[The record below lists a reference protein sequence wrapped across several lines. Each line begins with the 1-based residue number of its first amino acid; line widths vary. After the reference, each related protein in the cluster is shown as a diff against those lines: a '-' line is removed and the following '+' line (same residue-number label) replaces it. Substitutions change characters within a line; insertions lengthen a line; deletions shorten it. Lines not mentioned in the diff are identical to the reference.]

1 MALLGGD
8 DANRGNGAL
17 YELYLSFTMDV
28 PIKKRR
34 WSPIVIGLVAMV
46 VSGCMSRSSQHTQH
60 VLRLRLA
67 GEPSVLNPLLIT
79 DTGSSAVA
87 SQVFSGLVRFNEQ
100 FQLVPDLATH
110 WVISD
115 GGKRLTFYLR
125 RDVKWHDGHPF
136 TSRDVIFTFQTLLNP
151 RTNTVRRSDYMVKGQ
166 PIQFAAPDPYTVVVT
181 LPQPFAPLL
190 YRMGMEI
197 IPAHRLEGKDINTDP
212 FNRHPIGTG
221 PFQFDSWQPNQF
233 VKLKAYA
240 HYHGGKP
247 RLKTVLFRIIPEY
260 NVAKSALIKGDIDL
274 LEGVSPLD
282 VPALSRRPTL
292 RVVTYDEW
300 LYSYMGF
307 NLKNPHLSNPLVRRA
322 MVHAV
327 DRDLLIKAV
336 LFGYGRVAH
345 VPISPL
351 SWAYPKPIT
360 PLSYDPK
367 KAISLLEQAGYVRRK
382 DGWFY
387 HQNRRL
393 ALTVLVS
400 KGGKAGPKNA
410 EIIQRYFKMVGIQLT
425 IQQLEWQAF
434 LKVVTGPSDP
444 KPFDLCLLSW
454 SLSPDPDAYSI
465 WHSSQYPKGFNFV
478 GYHNPQ
484 VDQLIEAGRLVN
496 DQASRQRIYHQA
508 FRLIAQDTPYLFL
521 YYPRTI
527 TAVNRRLTGL
537 SHPGPAG
544 LLVTIET
551 VGAP

>member
-1 MALLGGD
+1 MAML
-8 DANRGNGAL
+8 
-17 YELYLSFTMDV
+17 
-28 PIKKRR
+28 
-34 WSPIVIGLVAMV
+34 
-46 VSGCMSRSSQHTQH
+46 VSGCMGPSSTHTQH

-87 SQVFSGLVRFNEQ
+87 SQVFSGLVRFNEHL
-100 FQLVPDLATH
+100 QLVPDLATH

-125 RDVKWHDGHPF
+125 RNVTWHDGHPF
-136 TSRDVIFTFQTLLNP
+136 TSRDVLFTFHTLLDP
-151 RTNTVRRSDYMVKGQ
+151 RTNTVRRSDYMVNGK
-166 PIQFAAPDPYTVVVT
+166 PIRFSAPDAHTVVVT

-197 IPAHRLEGKDINTDP
+197 IPAHRLQGKDINTDA

-221 PFQFDSWQPNQF
+221 PFQFDTWRPNHY
-233 VKLKAYA
+233 VKLKANP

-247 RLKTVLFRIIPEY
+247 RLKTLLFRIIPEY
-260 NVAKSALIKGDIDL
+260 NVAKSALIKGDIDI

-282 VPALSRRPTL
+282 IPAVTRRPPL

-327 DRDLLIKAV
+327 DRTVMVKAV
-336 LFGYGRVAH
+336 LYGHGRVAH

-351 SWAYPKPIT
+351 SWAYPRQVTPI
-360 PLSYDPK
+360 SFDPNTSL
-367 KAISLLEQAGYVRRK
+367 SLLKQAGYVRRQ
-382 DGWFY
+382 DGWWY
-387 HQNRRL
+387 KDNRRL
-393 ALTVLVS
+393 AFTVLVS

-410 EIIQRYFKMVGIQLT
+410 EIMQRYFKSVGIQLT
-425 IQQLEWQAF
+425 IQQMEWQAF
-434 LKVVTGPSDP
+434 LKVITGPDDP
-444 KPFDLCLLSW
+444 KAFDLCILSW

-478 GYHNPQ
+478 GYRNQ
-484 VDQLIEAGRLVN
+484 RVDQLIESGRLVN
-496 DQASRQRIYHQA
+496 DQATRARIYHDA

-521 YYPRTI
+521 YYPRTV

-537 SHPGPAG
+537 SQPGPAG
-544 LLVTIET
+544 LLVNIEQVDT
-551 VGAP
+551 K

>member
-1 MALLGGD
+1 
-8 DANRGNGAL
+8 
-17 YELYLSFTMDV
+17 MDL

-34 WSPIVIGLVAMV
+34 WATIAIGLVAMV
-46 VSGCMSRSSQHTQH
+46 LSGCMGGSSHHTQH

-67 GEPSVLNPLLIT
+67 GEPNVLNPLLIT

-100 FQLVPDLATH
+100 LDLIPDLATR

-115 GGKRLTFYLR
+115 GGKRITFYLR
-125 RDVKWHDGHPF
+125 RDVSWHDGHPF
-136 TSRDVIFTFQTLLNP
+136 TARDVLFTFQTLLDP
-151 RTNTVRRSDYMVKGQ
+151 RTNTVRRSDYMVNGQ
-166 PIQFAAPDPYTVVVT
+166 PIRFSAPDAYTVVVT

-197 IPAHRLEGKDINTDP
+197 IPAHRLKGKDINTDP

-221 PFQFDSWQPNQF
+221 PFQFDTWQPNQY
-233 VKLKAYA
+233 VKLKAYPR
-240 HYHGGKP
+240 YHGGNP
-247 RLKTVLFRIIPEY
+247 RLKTLLFRIIPEY
-260 NVAKSALIKGDIDL
+260 SVAKSALIKGDIDM

-282 VPALSRRPTL
+282 VKALSNQSSL
-292 RVVTYDEW
+292 RVVMYDEW

-307 NLKNPHLSNPLVRRA
+307 NLKNPDLSNPLVRRA

-351 SWAYPKPIT
+351 SWAYPNTVT
-360 PLSYDPK
+360 PYTYNPQ
-367 KAISLLEQAGYVRRK
+367 KARSLLQQAGYVRRQ

-387 HQNRRL
+387 KNNRRL
-393 ALTVLVS
+393 AFTVLVS

-410 EIIQRYFKMVGIQLT
+410 EIIQRYFKTVGIDLT
-425 IQQLEWQAF
+425 IQQMEWQAF
-434 LKVVTGPSDP
+434 LKVITGPDDP
-444 KPFDLCLLSW
+444 KKFDLCLLSW

-478 GYHNPQ
+478 GYQNPR
-484 VDQLIEAGRLVN
+484 VDQLIEKGRLVN
-496 DQASRQRIYHQA
+496 DMATRQQIYHDA
-508 FRLIAQDTPYLFL
+508 FRRIANDTPYLFL

-527 TAVNRRLTGL
+527 TAVHRRLTGL
-537 SHPGPAG
+537 SKPGPAG

-551 VGAP
+551 VDTQ